1 MNKLDQLKSIVKEMG
16 SVLVAFSGGVDS
28 TFLVKV
34 IYEVLGPKSLAVIAK
49 SATYPARELKVAC
62 SLADE
67 IGIRYTVIETD
78 ELTDSSFLTNN
89 KDRCYHCKHEL
100 FSKLVEFAKAEGLSC
115 VVDGS
120 NYDDLSDYRPGSKAA
135 SELGVRSPLC
145 EASIT
150 KSEIRQ
156 YSKELGLSTWDK
168 PALACLASRLPHGTR
183 ITVENL
189 ERVGKAED
197 CLRQLG
203 LRQVRVRHHDDT
215 ARIEVD
221 PAEISTLLDDRKRKA
236 AIEGL
241 KALGYTYVTLDMEGY
256 RPSGMSNS

>member
-1 MNKLDQLKSIVKEMG
+1 MDKLDHLKSILKDMG
-16 SVLVAFSGGVDS
+16 SVLVAYSGGADS
-28 TFLVKV
+28 NFLAKV
-34 IYEVLGPKSLAVIAK
+34 VYDVLGSKSLAVIAK
-49 SATYPARELKVAC
+49 SATYPASELVAAC
-62 SLADE
+62 ALADE
-67 IGIRYTVIETD
+67 IGIRYMVIDTD
-78 ELTDSSFLTNN
+78 ELSSPSFLANN

-100 FSKLVEFAKAEGLSC
+100 FRKLVELAKAENLNY

-120 NYDDLSDYRPGSKAA
+120 NYDDLSDYRPGSIAA

-145 EASIT
+145 EANIT

-168 PALACLASRLPHGTR
+168 PALACLASRLPHGTQ

-203 LRQVRVRHHDDT
+203 FKQVRVRHHGDV
-215 ARIEVD
+215 ARIEVGIED
-221 PAEISTLLDDRKRKA
+221 LRVLLDDGKRAA
-236 AIEGL
+236 AIEDL
-241 KALGYTYVTLDMEGY
+241 KSLGYKYVTLDLEGY
-256 RPSGMSNS
+256 RPSGLN